1 MSQFKYKFDFLEDPD
16 NPIHGELS
24 LEDPVAYEDEEGK
37 KGYSRQGKLLVNGIQ
52 NLDMVFYDNE
62 PAEKFIY
69 LRETR
74 VDEKFLELVGVDEG
88 SAIIKKPQILPG
100 QLCLGPDRSCLIG
113 EAMMH
118 IFSSPLLSDTI
129 RKYGQHNLAVFPIAR
144 EGLKYQVAD
153 ALYTNYGYYCD
164 EVVLDAHHVF
174 DSSVPVYNRTVELTL
189 FKDKDLDQHQKENIT
204 VAFLAD
210 SIASGLVMKE
220 VIARVSERFE
230 NLERIEV
237 VSPLA
242 TIRGLCRLAQAET
255 ARRVHLR
262 VHIFETIL
270 NALPP
275 DFYYSA
281 HYKDPGFHIRPELER
296 AYREWWGVDNDGNE
310 IAETACAGYGWSE
323 VFYSPRKQIQM
334 MNGQLGSRHGLSIA
348 DIVKR
353 NSRT

>member
-1 MSQFKYKFDFLEDPD
+1 MSQFKYKFNFLEDPD
-16 NPIHGELS
+16 NPIHGELT
-24 LEDPVAYEDEEGK
+24 LDEPSQYKDKEGE
-37 KGYSRQGKLLVNGIQ
+37 KGFFRQGNLLVNGTQ
-52 NLDMVFYDNE
+52 NLDLIFYDNKA
-62 PAEKFIY
+62 AEKFIY
-69 LRETR
+69 LREGS
-74 VDEKFLELVGVDEG
+74 VDKNFLELIGIDDG
-88 SAIIKKPQILPG
+88 TANIKKNQVLPG
-100 QLCLGPDRSCLIG
+100 QLCLGPERSCLIG
-113 EAMMH
+113 EAMTN
-118 IFSSPLLSDTI
+118 IFSSPLLNETI
-129 RKYGQHNLAVFPIAR
+129 CKYGQHNLAVFPIAR

-189 FKDKDLDQHQKENIT
+189 FKDKDLEQHQKENIT

-275 DFYYSA
+275 DYYYSA
-281 HYKDPGFHIRPELER
+281 HYEDPGFHIRPDLEK
-296 AYREWWGVDNDGNE
+296 AYRLWWGVDKDGIE

-348 DIVKR
+348 DIVRR
-353 NSRT
+353 NSRS

>member
-16 NPIHGELS
+16 NPIHGELT
-24 LEDPVAYEDEEGK
+24 LDDPVAYEDKQGI
-37 KGYSRQGKLLVNGIQ
+37 KGFFRQGNLQVNGNQ
-52 NLDMVFYDNE
+52 NLDIVFYDNE

-69 LRETR
+69 LREGR
-74 VDEKFLELVGVDEG
+74 VDENFLELIGVDDG
-88 SAIIKKPQILPG
+88 ISIIKKTQVLPG
-100 QLCLGPDRSCLIG
+100 QLCLGPERSSLIG
-113 EAMMH
+113 EAMAH
-118 IFSSPLLSDTI
+118 IFSSPLLNKTI

-153 ALYTNYGYYCD
+153 ALYTNFGYYCD

-281 HYKDPGFHIRPELER
+281 HYKDPGFHIRPE
-296 AYREWWGVDNDGNE
+296 
-310 IAETACAGYGWSE
+310 S
-323 VFYSPRKQIQM
+323 
-334 MNGQLGSRHGLSIA
+334 
-348 DIVKR
+348 
-353 NSRT
+353 